1 MSAPDR
7 TLRANRIVSLAQA
20 KDPSSLGGRLLTSA
34 WYADGTGV
42 VVLPFKTVRTRPF
55 LHSLAR
61 SLTHSL
67 TRSLTHSFVHSLT
80 QFHFTHDYAIHN
92 VFNGV
97 ETANYTAIDIDYE
110 ADARVVAALTDA
122 ASGAAS
128 SHVYVF
134 DFEQRYVPT
143 HSLTHPPTRSLTHP
157 LAHSRTRSPTD
168 IIGAGE

>member
-1 MSAPDR
+1 MTSCVCPRPTARSARIESSASRRRR
-7 TLRANRIVSLAQA
+7 TPRRSEAGCSRRRGTRTAPASWCC
-20 KDPSSLGGRLLTSA
+20 PSRRCAPTHSCT
-34 WYADGTGV
+34 
-42 VVLPFKTVRTRPF
+42 
-55 LHSLAR
+55 HSLVHA
-61 SLTHSL
+61 L
-67 TRSLTHSFVHSLT
+67 TRSLTHSLAHSLT

-143 HSLTHPPTRSLTHP
+143 HSLTHPPTRSLTHA
-157 LAHSRTRSPTD
+157 LARLQ
-168 IIGAGE
+168 I